1 VKDIDKLRLDLDR
14 LNRILSECDITFKL
28 YNKDGSESKLKVSW
42 SSFSIGQ
49 KTEPTLQ
56 ANPNYKN
63 YYDLEFKLKKEKG

>member
-1 VKDIDKLRLDLDR
+1 MKDIDKLRLDLDR
-14 LNRILSECDITFKL
+14 LNRILSESDITFKL

-63 YYDLEFKLKKEKG
+63 YYDLEFKLKKEEG